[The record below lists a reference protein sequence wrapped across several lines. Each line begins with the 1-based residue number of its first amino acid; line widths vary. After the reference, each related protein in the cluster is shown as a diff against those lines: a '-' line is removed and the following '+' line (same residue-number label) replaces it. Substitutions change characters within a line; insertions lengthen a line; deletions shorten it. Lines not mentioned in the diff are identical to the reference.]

1 MKDHYHHGNLR
12 QTLIDASIKIINESG
27 EESLSLRKVAAACGV
42 SHAAPYAHFQDKES
56 LLEAVKQTVT
66 NRFAQ
71 ELEDAVNAPG
81 IQSSEDAIMAMGKRY
96 ILFFRENPDYFCFL
110 FHKQKIQV
118 HVDISREYDDD
129 YKPFIVFR
137 SLFKKYLEEHNID
150 MPLMQQDMELM
161 KTWAIVQGFASIA
174 CMSDVHVSIPWEIIA
189 EAGIGGDTIF
199 EESQ

>member
-1 MKDHYHHGNLR
+1 VNDHYHHGNLR
-12 QTLIDASIKIINESG
+12 QTLIDASIKIINEGG
-27 EESLSLRKVAAACGV
+27 EDALSLRKVAAVCGV
-42 SHAAPYAHFQDKES
+42 SHAAPYAHFPDKDS

-66 NRFAQ
+66 NRFAR

-81 IQSSEDAIMAMGKRY
+81 IRSSKDAIMAMGKRY

-118 HVDISREYDDD
+118 HVDVSREYADD
-129 YKPFIVFR
+129 YEPFAVFR
-137 SLFKKYLEEHNID
+137 RLFKQYLEEHSIE
-150 MPLMQQDMELM
+150 MPLLQQDMELM

-189 EAGIGGDTIF
+189 EAGIGGEVSF
-199 EESQ
+199 EEGQ